1 MMPAARPGI
10 AFLCLLG
17 ALSGPVR
24 AAEIPDPFA
33 AVLAR
38 EEKGEFAA
46 SLAQLRASQEL
57 LKAHREH
64 EAALVAF
71 LRTRDSV
78 QASLDK
84 GQQDQARSALE
95 TLLPRLDPVRD
106 AYLLHAAHA
115 RLVELRDLG
124 RRMAEEDV
132 AKADQLARD
141 DKFGE
146 AIAIYSDIAQSKA
159 PEIPAALKRRARQAK
174 ARAEAGKAEAE
185 AVGFW
190 GRTWKSASEGV
201 FTLAGWSVF
210 LLAGGLLVW
219 AAQARRRKRKPREE
233 TLIAL
238 EDLTAEAAE
247 REILSQGLMRE
258 LLLRLGS
265 MRESEDLAADIDTLA
280 DIDGS
285 AQANLR
291 METEPVADIPSVI
304 QDGTAVQ
311 IGPFS
316 LTPRQLVELVR
327 AYFRQP
333 WKSRLA
339 GSLVRRGEQ
348 TLLLIER
355 STVDGGSTLID
366 RWEALA
372 DGDDARSVVVR
383 RMATRLAFETAQTR
397 LTEDWRSF
405 EAYREAMVCLAR
417 AEQEEPREPLLEEAC
432 RDLQRSLRHDPANWI
447 ARFHLGATQRKL
459 GQNES
464 AAKQFE
470 FLEWMA
476 ADGAQ
481 GAGPMADYLAKH
493 PELLF
498 TLRYNKAVSL
508 SKVSNWKAHHEAVR
522 LLDELVDGATT
533 PTPPTPPGTASGIR
547 LEMLARSAR
556 AAALTFEL
564 ESSPEGERSAKE
576 QERTHRFQSQV
587 FERIDAERKWI
598 KALPVATARLDWKA
612 YSLSFAVTHNAYG
625 RACYLLGRKGGED
638 ALREALTMSPDFAE
652 SYITLAELSMRRRKP
667 MDWSRQAEDL
677 LKRALVINPANQKA
691 HYRLGELYA
700 DPVFADSLS
709 AKEHLAKAELV
720 PWSYAILARILAEEG
735 DVEEAVRKMRRSIH
749 LSPEPDH
756 RFELFVRY
764 ALRVL
769 ARQKPPPDPGLLK
782 EAKGVA
788 SKLTAAGKEIGERL
802 LEEIR
807 AFERKVRA
815 ERTRPPG
822 APASGGAAEDSTPPG
837 PQP

>member
-1 MMPAARPGI
+1 MHVLAGL
-10 AFLCLLG
+10 LCFA
-17 ALSGPVR
+17 ALSGPAP
-24 AAEIPDPFA
+24 AAPDPFA
-33 AVLAR
+33 SVLAQ
-38 EEKGEFAA
+38 EEQGRFHAA
-46 SLAQLRASQEL
+46 LSELRASDEL

-78 QASLDK
+78 QASLGK
-84 GQQDQARSALE
+84 GQLDQARAAVE
-95 TLLPRLDPVRD
+95 ALLPRLDPVRD
-106 AYLLHAAHA
+106 AHLLHAAHA
-115 RLVELRDLG
+115 RLAGLRDQG
-124 RRMAEEDV
+124 RQMAKEDLER
-132 AKADQLARD
+132 ADQLAQD
-141 DKFGE
+141 GKYDE
-146 AIAIYSDIAQSKA
+146 AIAIYSDVAESQA
-159 PEIPAALKRRARQAK
+159 PEIPAALKRSARQAK

-219 AAQARRRKRKPREE
+219 AAQARRSKRKPREE
-233 TLIAL
+233 TLIVL
-238 EDLTAEAAE
+238 DDLTAGAAE

-291 METEPVADIPSVI
+291 MESEPVADIPSVI

-327 AYFRQP
+327 AYFRRP

-339 GSLVRRGEQ
+339 GSLVHRGEQ
-348 TLLLIER
+348 TLLFIER
-355 STVDGGSTLID
+355 STEDGGSMLVD
-366 RWEALA
+366 RWEAQA

-383 RMATRLAFETAQTR
+383 RMAARLAFETAQTR

-405 EAYREAMVCLAR
+405 EAYREAMAHLAQ
-417 AEQEEPREPLLEEAC
+417 AERQEESREVFLEEAC

-464 AAKQFE
+464 AAKHFE

-493 PELLF
+493 PELRF
-498 TLRYNKAVSL
+498 TLRYNKAVAL
-508 SKVSNWKAHHEAVR
+508 SKVPNWKAHHEAVR
-522 LLDELVDGATT
+522 LLGELVDGATT
-533 PTPPTPPGTASGIR
+533 PADASGIR

-564 ESSPEGERSAKE
+564 ESPPDGERSAKE
-576 QERTHRFQSQV
+576 QERTQRFQSQV
-587 FERIDAERKWI
+587 FERIDAERTWI

-612 YSLSFAVTHNAYG
+612 YSLSFAVIHNAYG

-638 ALREALTMSPDFAE
+638 ALREALMMSPDFAE

-667 MDWSRQAEDL
+667 LDWSRQAEDL
-677 LKRALVINPANQKA
+677 LKRALAINPANQKA

-700 DPVFADSLS
+700 DPVFADAQS

-749 LSPEPDH
+749 LSPRPDH

-769 ARQKPPPDPGLLK
+769 ARQKPPDPELLK

-788 SKLTAAGKEIGERL
+788 SKLAAAGKEIGERL
-802 LEEIR
+802 HEEIR
-807 AFERKVRA
+807 GVERKARA
-815 ERTRPPG
+815 ATAETESG
-822 APASGGAAEDSTPPG
+822 AGA
-837 PQP
+837 QP